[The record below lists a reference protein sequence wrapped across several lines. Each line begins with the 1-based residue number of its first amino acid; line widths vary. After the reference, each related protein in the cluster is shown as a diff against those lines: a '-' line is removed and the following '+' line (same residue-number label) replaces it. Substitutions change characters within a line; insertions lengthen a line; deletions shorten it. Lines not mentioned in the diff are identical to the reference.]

1 MGFKSGNRMNTLVRC
16 QVGGD
21 ILEEVD
27 FGRVEWIFID
37 YCNGGIVTRGGN

>member
-1 MGFKSGNRMNTLVRC
+1 MGFKSGNRMNALVCC

-27 FGRVEWIFID
+27 FGRAERIFIY
-37 YCNGGIVTRGGN
+37 YCNGGIVTGGRN

>member
-1 MGFKSGNRMNTLVRC
+1 MGFKSGNRMNALVCC

-27 FGRVEWIFID
+27 FGRAEWIFID
-37 YCNGGIVTRGGN
+37 YCNGGIVTGGGN

>member
-1 MGFKSGNRMNTLVRC
+1 MGFKSGDRMNALVCC

-21 ILEEVD
+21 ILEEVY
-27 FGRVEWIFID
+27 FGRAGLLFID